1 MITLINNLTSEY
13 EIIRGDNASP
23 SEITAANELQSYI
36 KKISGVE
43 IPIRTDVEPI
53 KKYEIIIGK
62 TNRETTGE
70 FDRTE
75 LGDDGF
81 IIKTSGEKLW
91 LIGGEQR
98 GTLYSVYEF
107 LEKYLDCRFFTETL
121 EIVPKKETITIYPI
135 EGDKQIP
142 VFEFRD
148 SFWFNYF
155 HENISVKRKLNSYS
169 YGISMEKG
177 GMFSYAGGNC
187 HTNLSLV
194 NPDIYF
200 DEHPEYFRMD
210 KDGVRKPQGVK

>member
-70 FDRTE
+70 FDRNE

-81 IIKTSGEKLW
+81 IIK
-91 LIGGEQR
+91 
-98 GTLYSVYEF
+98 
-107 LEKYLDCRFFTETL
+107 
-121 EIVPKKETITIYPI
+121 
-135 EGDKQIP
+135 
-142 VFEFRD
+142 
-148 SFWFNYF
+148 
-155 HENISVKRKLNSYS
+155 
-169 YGISMEKG
+169 
-177 GMFSYAGGNC
+177 
-187 HTNLSLV
+187 
-194 NPDIYF
+194 
-200 DEHPEYFRMD
+200 HPEKNFGLLAVNKEEHCTAYMNSSRNILTVVSLLKPSRLFR
-210 KDGVRKPQGVK
+210 KKKL